1 MGKKIASCQTLH
13 FSGEDQRW
21 EQAILFLRRYYYLTS
36 GGSQS
41 YMYATQ
47 KMSLALGGMQRWRK
61 GSASCSYGLSSFHQ
75 PLLLLLVQMRLQDL
89 PAVWVV
95 RVHPVDLNRGQK
107 LGVYQLGLVW
117 SLHITQPKKKETRH
131 LSIARPTNDAL
142 HCIFPKQMNGA
153 FLCGHINAMC
163 PGPTSLQ
170 GVR

>member
-117 SLHITQPKKKETRH
+117 SLHITQPKKRDKAFVN
-131 LSIARPTNDAL
+131 SQTNKWCTAL
-142 HCIFPKQMNGA
+142 YFSQTDEWGV
-153 FLCGHINAMC
+153 
-163 PGPTSLQ
+163 SLWTHKCH
-170 GVR
+170 VPRAH